1 MSALS
6 HSLGPMNWP
15 NATPP
20 GTHMPGTHAPGT
32 GGSWGGERP
41 YDPRYAPLHAVPNPT
56 GRPMIRRWL
65 LGGIIVV
72 GFALLA
78 SVFAATFNASFG
90 VRVSLFAVLLSAVPL
105 GIVIPVFLWLDR
117 FEAEPTRYLLTAFG
131 WGALGAA
138 FFAGVL
144 NTTAQIVLGAS
155 GDESAAGA
163 VTAVI
168 VAPITEESFKGLFLV
183 LLLIVGRREL
193 NGLTDAIVYAGIVA
207 AGFAFTE
214 NILYLGQAYTD
225 FGSEALLQTFV
236 LRGIASPFIHPLFT
250 VMTGIGIGIALSTRS
265 ILVRIVAPITGWCL
279 AVLMH
284 GLWNLSAIAGPGS
297 FALAYVVGLA
307 VLVSFMAFVVWVRA
321 REGRLIAVHLQ
332 PYVDTGW
339 LSVGEVVMLS
349 SMRQRREARTW
360 AKFNGGERGLET
372 MQAFQD
378 TATEL
383 ALLRARMHLRSA
395 DPASLECERRLL
407 DSMTVRRRQLA
418 GTSLR

>member
-1 MSALS
+1 
-6 HSLGPMNWP
+6 MNWP
-15 NATPP
+15 NAVPP
-20 GTHMPGTHAPGT
+20 GARGPGPGTA
-32 GGSWGGERP
+32 WGGERP
-41 YDPRYAPLHAVPNPT
+41 YNPAYAPTHALPNPT

-78 SVFAATFNASFG
+78 SIFAATFNASFG
-90 VRVSLFAVLLSAVPL
+90 VRVSLFAILLSAVPL

-144 NTTAQIVLGAS
+144 NTTAQIVLAAAR
-155 GDESAAGA
+155 DESAASA
-163 VTAVI
+163 VTAVV
-168 VAPITEESFKGLFLV
+168 VAPVTEETFKGVF
-183 LLLIVGRREL
+183 LLILLIAGRREL

-214 NILYLGQAYTD
+214 NILYLGQAYTEY
-225 FGSEALLQTFV
+225 GSEALLQTFV
-236 LRGIASPFIHPLFT
+236 LRGLASPFIHPLFT
-250 VMTGIGIGIALSTRS
+250 VMTGIGIGVAISTRS
-265 ILVRIVAPITGWCL
+265 NALRIIAPVLGWSL
-279 AVLMH
+279 AVVMH
-284 GLWNLSAIAGPGS
+284 ALWNLSAIAGPAS
-297 FALAYVVGLA
+297 FALAYVVGLG
-307 VLVSFMAFVVWVRA
+307 VLLAFIAFVVWVRA

-349 SMRQRREARTW
+349 SVRQRREARTW
-360 AKFNGGERGLET
+360 AKAMGGQRAAES

-378 TATEL
+378 TATDL

-395 DPASLECERRLL
+395 DPVSLASERTLL
-407 DSMTVRRRQLA
+407 DSMTVRRRELA
-418 GTSLR
+418 GLTMR